1 MRLGIAMN
9 DMDSLLTTRQL
20 QNLLQ
25 VDRITAYRI
34 LSQGCLRG
42 FKAGGQWRFPR
53 QATEHWLQERR
64 AGLEVTDPPT
74 SAVELVPSPEAPP
87 LSPIQ
92 AIQSIFA
99 ETIGVGTVTTV
110 VDGAPLK
117 PSGHSREFCDLILHS
132 GVQ

>member
-34 LSQGCLRG
+34 LSEGCLRG

-53 QATEHWLQERR
+53 QAIEHWLQEQR

-74 SAVELVPSPEAPP
+74 SAFELVPSPEALP
-87 LSPIQ
+87 LSCIQ
-92 AIQSIFA
+92 AIQSIFV
-99 ETIGVGTVTTV
+99 ETIGVGTVTTA
-110 VDGAPLK
+110 VDGTPLT
-117 PSGHSREFCDLILHS
+117 PSGHSCEFCDLILRS